1 MPTLRQHRKPSVP
14 KEEQEAK
21 RVALQMYS
29 SLTQKT
35 SPKATSAGYIIG
47 ACKVLEMLMAQAV
60 EQGSNKEELKMFAIQ
75 FIHAL

>member
-1 MPTLRQHRKPSVP
+1 
-14 KEEQEAK
+14 
-21 RVALQMYS
+21 MYS

-60 EQGSNKEELKMFAIQ
+60 EQGSNKEELKMFAMQ